1 MRVVVT
7 RFGGPEV
14 LDVVETDTPLPGSGE
29 VRVRVLA
36 SGASFTD
43 TQLRAGTYLGGPKPP
58 FTPGY
63 ELVGIVEE
71 LGAGCTRLGVGDRV
85 GVLTVWGANAERVCV
100 PERYAVTVPED
111 LDPAEVVS
119 LVFAYMTAYQL
130 LHRAARARKGETIL
144 VHGAAGRVGSAILE
158 LGAIA
163 GLRMFGTASKRDL
176 PVVERLGAVAIDY
189 QNDDFLARIR
199 ERTGDGVDVALDGL
213 GGPLSLRSF
222 RALRR
227 GGRLVVFGRY
237 ATIAHGRKN
246 WPAVFGWYASTAAV
260 ALWGLLSPSRRV
272 LSYRVQVLRT
282 HHQDWFDEDF
292 RALLGLLRE
301 REIHPA
307 VAARLQLSEARR
319 AHELLESTA
328 STGKIVF
335 VS

>member
-1 MRVVVT
+1 
-7 RFGGPEV
+7 
-14 LDVVETDTPLPGSGE
+14 
-29 VRVRVLA
+29 
-36 SGASFTD
+36 
-43 TQLRAGTYLGGPKPP
+43 
-58 FTPGY
+58 
-63 ELVGIVEE
+63 
-71 LGAGCTRLGVGDRV
+71 
-85 GVLTVWGANAERVCV
+85 
-100 PERYAVTVPED
+100 
-111 LDPAEVVS
+111 
-119 LVFAYMTAYQL
+119 L

-189 QNDDFLARIR
+189 QNDDFLARVR

>member
-189 QNDDFLARIR
+189 QNDDFLARVR

-301 REIHPA
+301 RQIHPA